1 MTATRAESPKKCGI
15 SFRADGMRVAMFSP
29 LPPSPTGVAD
39 YSQLLLEGLAA
50 RFPVEAYTDGPI
62 DSAVDFPCYSWKEFD
77 ERQSVGPK
85 AIPLYQMGN
94 SLHHDFIYPIAYR
107 YPGVLVLH
115 DLVLHH
121 SRLAMYMKSPEVA
134 EYRADMGNHT
144 KRDSALEKL
153 AEYTAEVEASY
164 PLEGTEIA
172 EIGIRMGGGRL
183 LYEYPL
189 HELLVKASKMVL
201 VHSRAA
207 RDRLLE
213 SCGDSTV
220 RVVRMGIALP
230 ELVSR
235 EKARQRLGLGPETI
249 LASFGLVTP
258 EKRIS
263 IALRG
268 FKRLLDEG
276 VDARYILV
284 GGNVSHYDAREQSEQ
299 LGIAEWVHLTG
310 RVPESEFWLY
320 ASAADICLNLRYPT
334 AGETSATLLRLLGA
348 GKVVMVTD
356 QVNELDFPDT
366 VVARTSLDGDED
378 GLFCDVMDLLRNP
391 DRRRRLEKKARDY
404 VAAEH
409 GLDVMVDD
417 YTECL
422 KEAEALPSPFIELPG
437 HLS

>member
-1 MTATRAESPKKCGI
+1 MTTTRAESPKKYEI

-77 ERQSVGPK
+77 KRQSVGPK

-107 YPGVLVLH
+107 HPGVLVLH

-134 EYRADMGNHT
+134 EYRADMGNTT
-144 KRDSALEKL
+144 KRDRALEKL
-153 AEYTAEVEASY
+153 SEYTAEVEASY
-164 PLEGTEIA
+164 PLEGTEVA
-172 EIGIRMGGGRL
+172 EIAIRMGGGRL

-189 HELLVKASKMVL
+189 HELMVKANKLVL
-201 VHSRAA
+201 VHSHAA
-207 RDRLLE
+207 RDKLLE
-213 SCGDSTV
+213 SCPKSTV
-220 RVVRMGIALP
+220 RVVRMGIAPP

-235 EKARQRLGLGPETI
+235 EVARQRLGLGRKTI

-263 IALRG
+263 IALRSLR
-268 FKRLLDEG
+268 RLLHEG

-284 GGNVSHYDAREQSEQ
+284 GGTVSHYDPREEAEQ
-299 LGIAEWVHLTG
+299 LGIAEHVELTG
-310 RVPESEFWLY
+310 RVEDEKFWLL
-320 ASAADICLNLRYPT
+320 AAAADLCLNLRYPT
-334 AGETSATLLRLLGA
+334 AGETSATLLRLLAA
-348 GKVVMVTD
+348 GRAVMVTD
-356 QVNELDFPDT
+356 QVQALDFPED
-366 VVARTSLDGDED
+366 VLARTSMDGDED
-378 GLFCDVMDLLRNP
+378 GLFCDVIDLLRNP
-391 DRRRRLEKKARDY
+391 ERRRRLETSAKKYTETEHSPEVMIEDY
-404 VAAEH
+404 VR
-409 GLDVMVDD
+409 
-417 YTECL
+417 CL
-422 KEAEALPSPFIELPG
+422 KEAEELPVPPVELPA
-437 HLS
+437 HLI